1 MTSYQSRE
9 AERWIDDLVEEQF
22 LAKWAQD
29 KAARRAVHVARL
41 RRLVPSEDA
50 VLATLVILAA
60 LLIVVTIVRIA
71 AGGGIVAAG
80 LLVAAVAV
88 AFAAWWDGA
97 RR

>member
-1 MTSYQSRE
+1 MSADAARE
-9 AERWIDDLVEEQF
+9 MEQWLDDLVQEQF

-29 KAARRAVHVARL
+29 KAARRAARIARL
-41 RRLVPSEDA
+41 RALVPSEAA
-50 VLATLVILAA
+50 VLATLVVLAA

-80 LLVAAVAV
+80 LLVVAVVV
-88 AFAAWWDGA
+88 AFAAWVDGA